1 MTEDDKSRFIT
12 GPEAA
17 ALLGVHIN
25 TILNLRKRG
34 ALTDL
39 RLPGLSTGKYLRSE
53 VEALAFQGGNEEAE
67 LDHAA
72 GLLLAKMPHSAACID
87 RQTDRGPYRCVCWKD
102 ELRREM
108 VERYNERLTSGQ

>member
-1 MTEDDKSRFIT
+1 MTEEDRFIT

-17 ALLGVHIN
+17 VLLGVHVN
-25 TILNLRKRG
+25 TILNMRKQG

-39 RLPGLSTGKYLRSE
+39 RIPGVVSTGKYLRSE
-53 VEALAFQGGNEEAE
+53 VEALLARGQGNEEAE
-67 LDHAA
+67 LDRAA

-87 RQTDRGPYRCVCWKD
+87 RQTGKGPYRCVCWKD

-108 VERYNERLTSGQ
+108 VERYTQRLTPGQ